1 MSLRNRIGAAA
12 GIAVALTVI
21 SVAITVYVAVRSELY
36 NQVDTAL
43 NDRARP
49 FVTGP
54 GPRSDG
60 DDARARAAQAN
71 GGSAAGGAPPH
82 GSGPASAPGT
92 DPGGGQGAA
101 AAASRAPFGGPSGHL
116 QFVSPTGRVTAPPD
130 EGATIPASA
139 SAKAIARR
147 GTGRELTETHVRGV
161 HLRVLTVGRGSG
173 GAVQVARPL
182 KEEDDVLRNL
192 VIVLV
197 IVGAGGIALAG
208 LLGVLVARTALAP
221 IARFTRRTEKLTGD
235 PDLSLRLEVEG
246 KDELARLARSF
257 NATLDALE
265 SSVAAQRH
273 LVADASHELRTPI
286 ASLRANVQT
295 LEEAH
300 RLSAE
305 EGRSLRADIVEELDE
320 LTALVGDV
328 VELAR
333 DPRSSAEVDDVR
345 LDEIAAAQVDRA
357 RRRASHLTFESDL
370 EPTIVSGQPD
380 RINRAVSNVLDN
392 ARKWSPPDG
401 TVEVSLRD
409 GTLAVR
415 DHGPGF
421 DEVDLPHVFDRF
433 YRAGAARSMPG
444 SGLGLAIVRQAA
456 ESHGGFARAEN
467 APDGGALLTVGFGR
481 AVQPSS
487 EAEPALRSS

>member
-1 MSLRNRIGAAA
+1 MSLRHRIGAAA

-21 SVAITVYVAVRSELY
+21 GVAITVYVAVRSELY

-54 GPRSDG
+54 GPRTDG
-60 DDARARAAQAN
+60 DEGR
-71 GGSAAGGAPPH
+71 GAPPQQ
-82 GSGPASAPGT
+82 GGARGG
-92 DPGGGQGAA
+92 DPGGGLGAA

-116 QFVSPTGRVTAPPD
+116 QFVSPTGRVTVPPD
-130 EGATIPASA
+130 EGAAIPVSA
-139 SAKAIARR
+139 RAKEIARL
-147 GTGRELTETHVRGV
+147 GAGRELTNTHVHGV
-161 HLRVLTVGRGSG
+161 HLRVLTVGSGSRA
-173 GAVQVARPL
+173 AVQVARPL
-182 KEEDDVLRNL
+182 TEEDDVLRNL

-197 IVGAGGIALAG
+197 IVGAGGIALAA

-221 IARFTRRTEKLTGD
+221 IARFTRRTEKLTGN

-246 KDELARLARSF
+246 KDELARLAGSF

-300 RLSAE
+300 RLSPE
-305 EGRSLRADIVEELDE
+305 ELRSLRADIVEELDE

-333 DPRSSAEVDDVR
+333 DSRSTAEVDDVR
-345 LDEIAAAQVDRA
+345 LDEIAAAQVERGGGRDGEMV
-357 RRRASHLTFESDL
+357 FETDL

-380 RINRAVSNVLDN
+380 RVNRAVSNLLDN
-392 ARKWSPPDG
+392 ARKWSPHDG

-409 GTLAVR
+409 GTLSVR

-421 DEVDLPHVFDRF
+421 DPVDLPHVFDRF
-433 YRAGAARSMPG
+433 YRAGSARSMPG

-467 APDGGALLTVGFGR
+467 ASDGGALVTVGFGP
-481 AVQPSS
+481 AVRPSS
-487 EAEPALRSS
+487 EVEPALRTS

>member
-21 SVAITVYVAVRSELY
+21 GVAITVYVAVRSELY

-49 FVTGP
+49 FAT
-54 GPRSDG
+54 
-60 DDARARAAQAN
+60 
-71 GGSAAGGAPPH
+71 
-82 GSGPASAPGT
+82 GSGPHGDGDLGRNGAGQGSGGNLAQAAPPRGGNPGAVGGV

-116 QFVSPTGRVTAPPD
+116 QFVSPSGRVTAPPD

-139 SAKAIARR
+139 SAKRIAAR
-147 GTGRELTETHVRGV
+147 GTGRELTDTHVRGV
-161 HLRVLTVGRGSG
+161 HLRVLTVGRGSQ
-173 GAVQVARPL
+173 GAIQVARPL

-197 IVGAGGIALAG
+197 IIGAAGIAVAG
-208 LLGVLVARTALAP
+208 LLGLFVARTALAP

-265 SSVAAQRH
+265 SSVASQRH

-300 RLSAE
+300 RLSPE
-305 EGRSLRADIVEELDE
+305 EARSLHADIVEELDE

-333 DPRSSAEVDDVR
+333 DPRTSAEVDDVR
-345 LDEIAAAQVDRA
+345 LDEIAAAQVERA
-357 RRRASHLTFESDL
+357 QRRAGNLTFETDL

-380 RINRAVSNVLDN
+380 RINRAVSNLLDN

-401 TVEVSLRD
+401 TIQVSLLD

-456 ESHGGFARAEN
+456 MSHGGFARAEN
-467 APDGGALLTVGFGR
+467 APDGGALLTVGFGP
-481 AVQPSS
+481 AVRPSS

>member
-1 MSLRNRIGAAA
+1 VSLRHRIGAAA

-21 SVAITVYVAVRSELY
+21 GVAITVYVAVRSELY

-71 GGSAAGGAPPH
+71 GGSPAQGGRAPRG
-82 GSGPASAPGT
+82 GSGSTPGG

-130 EGATIPASA
+130 EGASIPASA
-139 SAKAIARR
+139 RAKEIAQR
-147 GTGRELTETHVRGV
+147 GIGRELTDTHVRGV
-161 HLRVLTVGRGSG
+161 HLRVLTVALGSQ

-221 IARFTRRTEKLTGD
+221 IARFTRRTEKLTGN

-300 RLSAE
+300 RLSPE

-333 DPRSSAEVDDVR
+333 DPRSRAEVDDVR
-345 LDEIAAAQVDRA
+345 LDEIAAAQVERT
-357 RRRASHLTFESDL
+357 RRRAGHLTFATDL

-380 RINRAVSNVLDN
+380 RINRAVSNLLDN

-401 TVEVSLRD
+401 TVEVSLHD
-409 GTLAVR
+409 GTLSVR

-433 YRAGAARSMPG
+433 YRAGAARRMPG

-467 APDGGALLTVGFGR
+467 APDGGALLTVGFGA
-481 AVQPSS
+481 AVKPSS
-487 EAEPALRSS
+487 EAEAALRTS

>member
-12 GIAVALTVI
+12 GIAVALTVV
-21 SVAITVYVAVRSELY
+21 SLAFTVYVAVRSELY
-36 NQVDTAL
+36 NQVDRAL

-49 FVTGP
+49 FATGS
-54 GPRSDG
+54 GSHADG
-60 DDARARAAQAN
+60 DDARARAALAN
-71 GGSAAGGAPPH
+71 GGQAAPTSPSHGGKPAPV
-82 GSGPASAPGT
+82 PGG
-92 DPGGGQGAA
+92 DPGGGLGAA

-139 SAKAIARR
+139 RAKQIARS
-147 GTGRELTETHVRGV
+147 GTGRELTNTHVRGV
-161 HLRVLTVGRGSG
+161 HLRVLTIGRGSQ
-173 GAVQVARPL
+173 GAIQVARPVG
-182 KEEDDVLRNL
+182 EEDDVLRNL

-197 IVGAGGIALAG
+197 IIGASGIALAG

-221 IARFTRRTEKLTGD
+221 ITRFTRRTEKLTGS
-235 PDLSLRLEVEG
+235 PDLSLRLEGEG

-265 SSVAAQRH
+265 SSVDAQRH

-300 RLSAE
+300 RLSE
-305 EGRSLRADIVEELDE
+305 DERRSLRADIVEELDE

-345 LDEIAAAQVDRA
+345 LDEIAAAQVERA
-357 RRRASHLTFESDL
+357 QRRAGQLTFETDL

-380 RINRAVSNVLDN
+380 RINRAVSNLLDN
-392 ARKWSPPDG
+392 ARKWSPHDG
-401 TVEVSLRD
+401 TVEVALRD
-409 GTLAVR
+409 GTLSVR

-433 YRAGAARSMPG
+433 YRAGSARRMPG

-467 APDGGALLTVGFGR
+467 AANGGARVTVGFGP
-481 AVQPSS
+481 AAHPSS
-487 EAEPALRSS
+487 EVEPALRTP

>member
-1 MSLRNRIGAAA
+1 MSLRHRIGAAA

-21 SVAITVYVAVRSELY
+21 SLAITVYVAVRSELY

-49 FVTGP
+49 FATGP
-54 GPRSDG
+54 APRADG
-60 DDARARAAQAN
+60 DDTRGRSAQASA
-71 GGSAAGGAPPH
+71 GTSPGGRPGSARGP
-82 GSGPASAPGT
+82 GSTPGI

-101 AAASRAPFGGPSGHL
+101 AAASRKPFGGPSGHL

-130 EGATIPASA
+130 EGASIPASA
-139 SAKAIARR
+139 SAKEIARR
-147 GTGRELTETHVRGV
+147 GTGRQLTETHVRGV
-161 HLRVLTVGRGSG
+161 HLRVLTVGIGSQ

-182 KEEDDVLRNL
+182 AEEDDVLRNL

-221 IARFTRRTEKLTGD
+221 IARFTRRTEKLTGN

-246 KDELARLARSF
+246 KDELARLAGSF

-300 RLSAE
+300 RLSPE
-305 EGRSLRADIVEELDE
+305 EARSLRADIVEELDE

-345 LDEIAAAQVDRA
+345 LDEIAAAQVERA
-357 RRRASHLTFESDL
+357 RRRAGDLIFETDL

-456 ESHGGFARAEN
+456 ESHGGFVRAEN
-467 APDGGALLTVGFGR
+467 AQDGGALLTVGFGP
-481 AVQPSS
+481 AVRPSS
-487 EAEPALRSS
+487 EAEPALRTS

>member
-21 SVAITVYVAVRSELY
+21 GVAITVYLAVRSELY

-43 NDRARP
+43 ADRARP
-49 FVTGP
+49 FTSTGSPNRDGGGPADRGP
-54 GPRSDG
+54 G
-60 DDARARAAQAN
+60 AERAER
-71 GGSAAGGAPPH
+71 GAPPP
-82 GSGPASAPGT
+82 GAGPGL
-92 DPGGGQGAA
+92 DPGGGLGAA

-116 QFVSPTGRVTAPPD
+116 QFVSSTGRVTSPPD
-130 EGATIPASA
+130 EGSTIPASTR
-139 SAKAIARR
+139 AKEIARR
-147 GTGRELTETHVRGV
+147 GAGRDLTDTHVRGV
-161 HLRVLTVGRGSG
+161 HVRVLTAGRGTR
-173 GAVQVARPL
+173 GAVQVVRPL
-182 KEEDDVLRNL
+182 TEEDDVLRSL
-192 VIVLV
+192 VIVLA
-197 IVGAGGIALAG
+197 IVGAGGIALAA

-221 IARFTRRTEKLTGD
+221 IARFTRRTEKLTGN

-246 KDELARLARSF
+246 RDELARLARSF

-300 RLSAE
+300 RLSPE

-333 DPRSSAEVDDVR
+333 DPRSAAEVDDVR
-345 LDEIAAAQVDRA
+345 LDEIAMAQVERA
-357 RRRASHLTFESDL
+357 RRRAGHLTFETDL

-380 RINRAVSNVLDN
+380 RINRAVSNLLDN
-392 ARKWSPPDG
+392 ARKWSPHDG
-401 TVEVSLRD
+401 TVEVRLHD
-409 GTLAVR
+409 GTLSVR

-433 YRAGAARSMPG
+433 YRAGSARRMPG

-456 ESHGGFARAEN
+456 ESHGGFARAQN
-467 APDGGALLTVGFGR
+467 APGGGALLTVGFGPTLR
-481 AVQPSS
+481 PS
-487 EAEPALRSS
+487 EVEPALRTS

>member
-21 SVAITVYVAVRSELY
+21 GVAITVYVAVRSELY

-54 GPRSDG
+54 GPRDG
-60 DDARARAAQAN
+60 DA
-71 GGSAAGGAPPH
+71 GESAPAP
-82 GSGPASAPGT
+82 GSAPGHGPGGE
-92 DPGGGQGAA
+92 PGGGLGAA

-130 EGATIPASA
+130 EGTTIPASA
-139 SAKAIARR
+139 RAKQIAQR
-147 GTGRELTETHVRGV
+147 GAGRELTDAHVRGV
-161 HLRVLTVGRGSG
+161 HLRVLTIGRGSR
-173 GAVQVARPL
+173 GAIQAARPL

-197 IVGAGGIALAG
+197 IVGAGGIALAA
-208 LLGVLVARTALAP
+208 LLGLLVARTALAP
-221 IARFTRRTEKLTGD
+221 ITRFTRRTESLTGN
-235 PDLSLRLEVEG
+235 PDLSLRLEGEG

-300 RLSAE
+300 RLSPE
-305 EGRSLRADIVEELDE
+305 ESASLRADIVEELDE

-333 DPRSSAEVDDVR
+333 DPRSSADVDDVR
-345 LDEIAAAQVDRA
+345 LDEIAAAQVERA
-357 RRRASHLTFESDL
+357 RRRAAHLTFEADL

-380 RINRAVSNVLDN
+380 RINRAVSNLLDN
-392 ARKWSPPDG
+392 ARKWSPHDG
-401 TVEVSLRD
+401 TVEVGLRE
-409 GTLAVR
+409 GTLSVR

-433 YRAGAARSMPG
+433 YRAGSARRMPG

-467 APDGGALLTVGFGR
+467 APDGGALLTVGFGP
-481 AVQPSS
+481 AVHPSA
-487 EAEPALRSS
+487 EAEPALRTS

>member
-12 GIAVALTVI
+12 GIAVALTVVG
-21 SVAITVYVAVRSELY
+21 VAITVYVAVHSELY

-49 FVTGP
+49 FVTGSR
-54 GPRSDG
+54 PRDG
-60 DDARARAAQAN
+60 DDGGALNRGSN
-71 GGSAAGGAPPH
+71 TGSAGQRATPRGGAP
-82 GSGPASAPGT
+82 GPAPQG
-92 DPGGGQGAA
+92 DPGGGLGAA

-116 QFVSPTGRVTAPPD
+116 QFLSPTGRVAAPPD
-130 EGATIPASA
+130 EGAAIAASDD
-139 SAKAIARR
+139 AKQIARR
-147 GTGRELTETHVRGV
+147 GIGRELTDTHVHGV
-161 HLRVLTVGRGSG
+161 HLRVLTVGTGSG

-182 KEEDDVLRNL
+182 TEEDDVLRNL

-197 IVGAGGIALAG
+197 IVGAGGIALAA

-221 IARFTRRTEKLTGD
+221 IARFTRRTEKLTGN
-235 PDLSLRLEVEG
+235 PDLSLRLEAEG

-257 NATLDALE
+257 DATLDALE

-300 RLSAE
+300 RLSPE
-305 EGRSLRADIVEELDE
+305 EAASLRADIVEELDE

-345 LDEIAAAQVDRA
+345 LDEIAAAQVERA
-357 RRRASHLTFESDL
+357 RRRAGDLTFETDL

-380 RINRAVSNVLDN
+380 RINRAVSNLLDN
-392 ARKWSPPDG
+392 ARKWSPHAG
-401 TVEVSLRD
+401 TVEVGLRD
-409 GTLAVR
+409 GTLSVR

-421 DEVDLPHVFDRF
+421 DAVDLPHVFDRF
-433 YRAGAARSMPG
+433 YRAGSARRMPG

-467 APDGGALLTVGFGR
+467 APDGGALLTVGFGT
-481 AVQPSS
+481 AVRPSS
-487 EAEPALRSS
+487 QAEPALRTS

>member
-1 MSLRNRIGAAA
+1 MSLRHRMGAAA
-12 GIAVALTVI
+12 GIAVALTVV
-21 SVAITVYVAVRSELY
+21 SVAITVYVAVHSELY

-71 GGSAAGGAPPH
+71 GGSPAQGAPPAGR
-82 GSGPASAPGT
+82 GSGSALGG

-116 QFVSPTGRVTAPPD
+116 QFVSPTGRVTSPPD
-130 EGATIPASA
+130 EGASIPASE

-147 GTGRELTETHVRGV
+147 GTGRELTGTHVRGV
-161 HLRVLTVGRGSG
+161 HLRVLTVGLGSQ

-221 IARFTRRTEKLTGD
+221 IARFTRRTEKLTGN

-300 RLSAE
+300 RLSPE

-333 DPRSSAEVDDVR
+333 DPRASAEVDDVR
-345 LDEIAAAQVDRA
+345 LDEIAAAQVERT
-357 RRRASHLTFESDL
+357 RRRAGHLTFATDL

-380 RINRAVSNVLDN
+380 RINRAVSNLLDN

-409 GTLAVR
+409 GTLSVR

-433 YRAGAARSMPG
+433 YRAGAARRMPG

-456 ESHGGFARAEN
+456 ESHGGFAQAEN
-467 APDGGALLTVGFGR
+467 APDGGAVVMVGFGP
-481 AVQPSS
+481 AVRPSS
-487 EAEPALRSS
+487 EAEPALRTS